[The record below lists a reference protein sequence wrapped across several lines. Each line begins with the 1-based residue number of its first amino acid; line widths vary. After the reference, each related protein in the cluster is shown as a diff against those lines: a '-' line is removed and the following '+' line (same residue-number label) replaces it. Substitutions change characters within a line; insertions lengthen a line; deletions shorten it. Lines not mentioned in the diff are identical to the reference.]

1 MSAITAD
8 DMRATINEWAD
19 KRGFRPEIPYA
30 ESTLSL
36 IHIDTADDKESED
49 LGHLRKI

>member
-19 KRGFRPEIPYA
+19 KRGFRPEIP
-30 ESTLSL
+30 LSL
-36 IHIDTADDKESED
+36 IHI
-49 LGHLRKI
+49 